1 VQRNCNECGTA
12 YQAQRPTS
20 KFCSTRCRTRQT
32 RKRQSGEPVIPAVP
46 RIAPALPTA
55 ETGQLTDAT
64 RAELGDLAETADGI
78 LLLTLAARIDAV
90 PETSPAL
97 ATLSKEFA
105 ARKADAMSRVSRIAD
120 PMDELKARRD
130 RRRAV

>member
-1 VQRNCNECGTA
+1 MQRNCDECGTA
-12 YQAQRPTS
+12 YQAQRATS
-20 KFCSTRCRTRQT
+20 RFCSTRCRTRQT
-32 RKRQSGEPVIPAVP
+32 RKRQSGEPIVPPVP
-46 RIAPALPTA
+46 RLSPVPMA
-55 ETGQLTDAT
+55 ETGALTDAT

-105 ARKADAMSRVSRIAD
+105 ARKSDVMSRVTRVAD
-120 PMDELKARRD
+120 PMDELKARRE

>member
-1 VQRNCNECGTA
+1 MATCQQCGKPFQPKRSDAKYCGSTCRGHARKARLDGGTA
-12 YQAQRPTS
+12 PRTTIMALVDTPT
-20 KFCSTRCRTRQT
+20 
-32 RKRQSGEPVIPAVP
+32 GA
-46 RIAPALPTA
+46 
-55 ETGQLTDAT
+55 LTDAT
-64 RAELGDLAETADGI
+64 RAELGPIADTADGI

-97 ATLSKEFA
+97 ATLSREFA
-105 ARKADAMSRVSRIAD
+105 ARKADTMALVTRVAD